1 MRADACENA
10 RVSPDWQIEDFTEA
24 SYRELVATALE
35 RYAFEPFG
43 TSAAGPH
50 VLWRHD
56 VDYSVHRAV
65 ALARL
70 EAELGARATY
80 FISLHSDLYNVLE
93 PAVHDRLREIAALGH
108 WIGLHFDAGFAA
120 SGSLDDRAAWEARVL
135 SEALALS
142 VEVISLHNPS
152 VSGTQDLDVEELGG
166 MRHAGARSVRDA
178 YAYISDSN
186 GYWRFERLPEVIAA
200 GAHERLHVLTHP
212 EWWQE
217 EAMAPRDRILRSIE
231 GRARAAEATYDA
243 LLADNGR
250 VNVGSAAGAAPT
262 GRAAPGN
269 PGG

>member
-1 MRADACENA
+1 MAG
-10 RVSPDWQIEDFTEA
+10 VSPDWHIEDFTET
-24 SYRELVATALE
+24 SYRAIVANALD

-43 TSAAGPH
+43 TAAKGPH

-93 PAVHDRLREIAALGH
+93 PAVHARLQEIAALGH
-108 WIGLHFDAGFAA
+108 WIGVHFDAGFPAP
-120 SGSLDDRAAWEARVL
+120 GSLNERAAWEARML
-135 SEALALS
+135 SEALEAP
-142 VEVISLHNPS
+142 VGAVSLHNPS

-166 MRHAGARSVRDA
+166 IVHAGARSVRDR

-186 GYWRFERLPEVIAA
+186 GYWRFDRLPEVIAG

-217 EAMAPRDRILRSIE
+217 EAMPPRDRILRCIA
-231 GRARAAEATYDA
+231 GRSRASEAAYDA

-250 VNVGSAAGAAPT
+250 VNVGLAARAAPT
-262 GRAAPGN
+262 GRAARRS